1 MPIILKVLLGLG
13 VYQIAQIIKIA
24 YCAYEVISD
33 KSAMSVYCFLGLNI
47 DPLLWIQTLKWTAT
61 C

>member
-47 DPLLWIQTLKWTAT
+47 DPLL
-61 C
+61 